1 MLNIILYSASVIF
14 IMFAAHIY
22 IRLACGFT
30 VNESNLF
37 YIILIISAMVA
48 VVCSFIKHG
57 SPITKEYAVTY
68 MENEKYYVAEEKEE
82 KFIIT
87 FATQNGEEKEYK
99 QYTVDKIT
107 IKENETPQAYIKI
120 IKKRGFSTKVYA
132 EIYIPNN
139 IEREKC

>member
-1 MLNIILYSASVIF
+1 MLNIIMYFALAVLIISAALIF
-14 IMFAAHIY
+14 RNTGY
-22 IRLACGFT
+22 GFT
-30 VNESNLF
+30 IDEIKHLYTIF
-37 YIILIISAMVA
+37 IISAMVMA
-48 VVCSFIKHG
+48 VCGLIKES

-68 MENEKYYVAEEKEE
+68 IESEKYYVAEEKGE

-120 IKKRGFSTKVYA
+120 ITKKGFSTKVYA
-132 EIYIPNN
+132 EIYVPKN
-139 IEREKC
+139 IEGE